1 MRLQG
6 FYARGTVVSGE
17 GRVFVIFRILSN
29 IIVLGQQN
37 PSRMAH
43 EPQDAVEEN
52 AAEEEEQKEEPAKKK
67 QKTNKQLE
75 QTEDGEIVAADVS
88 LMI

>member
-1 MRLQG
+1 
-6 FYARGTVVSGE
+6 
-17 GRVFVIFRILSN
+17 
-29 IIVLGQQN
+29 
-37 PSRMAH
+37 MAH
-43 EPQDAVEEN
+43 EAQDADEEN

>member
-1 MRLQG
+1 M
-6 FYARGTVVSGE
+6 
-17 GRVFVIFRILSN
+17 IFRILS
-29 IIVLGQQN
+29 IVIVLGQQN

-43 EPQDAVEEN
+43 EAQDAVEEN
-52 AAEEEEQKEEPAKKK
+52 AAEEEEEEQKEEPAKKK
-67 QKTNKQLE
+67 QKTIKQLE